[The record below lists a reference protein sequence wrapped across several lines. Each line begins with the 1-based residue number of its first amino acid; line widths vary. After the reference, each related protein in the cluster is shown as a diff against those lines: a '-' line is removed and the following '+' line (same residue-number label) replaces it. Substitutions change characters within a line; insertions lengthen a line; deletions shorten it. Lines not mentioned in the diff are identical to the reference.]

1 MITLAAEVSVK
12 FPLFFS
18 SVSLIWFNTLTIITA
33 TVINRK
39 NPTISPIM
47 SLYRIFQDSIKIAD
61 FPRLDSANFI
71 VLSLIALNVS
81 LTAIPISV
89 PMLESSLSSLT
100 TAFSLTYFYLLRFV
114 RLEGF
119 EPSRYCYFALDPKS
133 RVSACSTTAPKVQDT
148 FISFSMIVLRN

>member
-1 MITLAAEVSVK
+1 MEAIKNIMEVVQPMVTLAAEVSVK

-18 SVSLIWFNTLTIITA
+18 SISLIWFNTLTIIIA

-39 NPTISPIM
+39 SPIISPII

-89 PMLESSLSSLT
+89 PMLESSLSSLQQHFLSHT
-100 TAFSLTYFYLLRFV
+100 
-114 RLEGF
+114 F
-119 EPSRYCYFALDPKS
+119 EFLQGD
-133 RVSACSTTAPKVQDT
+133 
-148 FISFSMIVLRN
+148 F